1 MLPPANTGTGT
12 GPSSSPRRSST
23 AIHGLPDPR
32 LLRERE
38 LPLRHLAPAI
48 LHGVL
53 RGVVVAAAPTT
64 TTKHAHHHIHLPGPA
79 HVRQLSTVPPTV
91 APRLAGI
98 RTRGLGRRLRHP
110 LPDRRA
116 DAEQFRPPWR
126 GRPGAGAAAV
136 PWGYMIEGR
145 G

>member
-23 AIHGLPDPR
+23 TIHGLPDPR

-48 LHGVL
+48 LHRVL
-53 RGVVVAAAPTT
+53 RGVVVAAAPNT

-79 HVRQLSTVPPTV
+79 HVRAQFLLPSLLASLESELGDSAEGFGTRYQTAAQTLSNFVPPGEGG
-91 APRLAGI
+91 LAQV
-98 RTRGLGRRLRHP
+98 RQ
-110 LPDRRA
+110 
-116 DAEQFRPPWR
+116 QFLE
-126 GRPGAGAAAV
+126 AT
-136 PWGYMIEGR
+136 
-145 G
+145 